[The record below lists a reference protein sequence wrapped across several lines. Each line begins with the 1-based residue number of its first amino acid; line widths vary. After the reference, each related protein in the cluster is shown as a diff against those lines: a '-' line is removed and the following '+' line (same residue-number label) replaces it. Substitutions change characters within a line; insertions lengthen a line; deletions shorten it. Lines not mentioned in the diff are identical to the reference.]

1 MMNPGKPKPD
11 LLRADSIEFADVF
24 NADPVSGRITLGNDR
39 YVMFDAEAVGK
50 MRRELIDNL
59 GWEVARGILERVG
72 YQSGRND
79 ARQLGARYSWPS
91 DEEWLRAGPRLHFL
105 EGMVKVRV
113 RELDFARGERR
124 FRMKGDWIESY
135 EAEQHLKQ
143 YGVGSRP
150 VCWSLEG
157 YATGYASEF
166 FGEDIVCFEV
176 SCRGKGD
183 PVCSF
188 ELRPSRE
195 WGGAALPMQEMLAAV
210 RFTERFDR
218 CLRSISEMGC
228 ELEQSSLDAIVTTDA
243 RGMITSC
250 SQGGSELLGLLPG
263 EAVGRPVSAFY
274 ARGRAE
280 AARLMERL
288 RREGRIRYYLTD
300 IITAGGR
307 KTPIALAASAIKNA
321 LGHVVGTIG
330 VAHNLTEIR
339 RLEDELAAKN
349 RFMANILQD
358 SADAIITMDPDGTIT
373 SWNRGAESI
382 FGYPADE
389 VLGRSIEVI
398 VPADL
403 LRGQRTGTDR
413 AARQELTG
421 AVRNYQTERMTKDGR
436 RLQVIFTRT
445 AIRDETGRVVG
456 SSAVLK
462 DVTTFRNLERQLAD
476 AEHLAT
482 LGELSA
488 GLAHEIKNPLA
499 GIKGAIDVIRD
510 SLPVNRPAPG
520 RARGRVARGEPDRQD
535 RAGPAELCQA
545 EAPLAQR
552 HRAPG
557 GGAEAGRHG
566 AQVPEDRRRLD
577 PSSSSPGTS
586 PVSRGTKRSS
596 NRCC

>member
-1 MMNPGKPKPD
+1 MRPSNQKPE
-11 LLRADSIEFADVF
+11 LLRADAIEFADVF
-24 NADPVSGRITLGNDR
+24 HVDPATGRITLGNDR

-59 GWEVARGILERVG
+59 GWDVARGILERVG

-79 ARQLGARYSWPS
+79 ARQLGARYAWPS

-105 EGMVKVRV
+105 EGLVKVRV
-113 RELDFARGERR
+113 HEFEVARDGCR
-124 FRMKGDWIESY
+124 FLMKGDWVESY
-135 EAEQHLKQ
+135 EAEQHLRE

-176 SCRGKGD
+176 RCRGKGD
-183 PVCSF
+183 PVCGF

-195 WGGAALPMQEMLAAV
+195 WGPAALPMQEMLSAV

-243 RGMITSC
+243 KGIITSC
-250 SQGGSELLGLLPG
+250 SQGGCELLGLLPG
-263 EAVGRPVSAFY
+263 EAVGKPVSSFY
-274 ARGRAE
+274 AGARAE

-321 LGHVVGTIG
+321 LGTVVGTIG

-358 SADAIITMDPDGTIT
+358 SADAIITMDPEDVIT
-373 SWNRGAESI
+373 SWNRGAEAI
-382 FGYPADE
+382 FGYAADE
-389 VLGRSIEVI
+389 VQGQSINVI

-403 LRGQRTGTDR
+403 R
-413 AARQELTG
+413 AANELG
-421 AVRNYQTERMTKDGR
+421 ASPS
-436 RLQVIFTRT
+436 
-445 AIRDETGRVVG
+445 ASAATGRC
-456 SSAVLK
+456 A
-462 DVTTFRNLERQLAD
+462 
-476 AEHLAT
+476 AT
-482 LGELSA
+482 
-488 GLAHEIKNPLA
+488 
-499 GIKGAIDVIRD
+499 
-510 SLPVNRPAPG
+510 RPSG
-520 RARGRVARGEPDRQD
+520 
-535 RAGPAELCQA
+535 
-545 EAPLAQR
+545 
-552 HRAPG
+552 
-557 GGAEAGRHG
+557 
-566 AQVPEDRRRLD
+566 
-577 PSSSSPGTS
+577 
-586 PVSRGTKRSS
+586 
-596 NRCC
+596 